1 MAPKRQPGGL
11 RRENDPPLLILVS
24 LADGP
29 KHGHAL
35 ARDIEGFADVTL
47 GPGALYGAI
56 TRLEE
61 RGLAGEP
68 GSVTIAAGYL
78 VAILTHVLGVSHARQ
93 TGAILAMLTALTGL
107 AGLAL
112 LAGLLATLPVLIRLL
127 RAGRRPKVR
136 RGLVWAAGA

>member
-1 MAPKRQPGGL
+1 MAQKRRPGGL

-35 ARDIEGFADVTL
+35 ARDIEAFAEVTL

-61 RGLAGEP
+61 CGLIEP
-68 GSVTIAAGYL
+68 LARDDRRRPYRITAAGSAEL
-78 VAILTHVLGVSHARQ
+78 ARALADMRRIASAGTARLGR
-93 TGAILAMLTALTGL
+93 LGL
-107 AGLAL
+107 DPA
-112 LAGLLATLPVLIRLL
+112 
-127 RAGRRPKVR
+127 
-136 RGLVWAAGA
+136 

>member
-1 MAPKRQPGGL
+1 MAPKRPPGGL

-35 ARDIEGFADVTL
+35 AKDIEGFAGVTL

-61 RGLAGEP
+61 RKLIVPLAGEERRRP
-68 GSVTIAAGYL
+68 YRITAAG
-78 VAILTHVLGVSHARQ
+78 
-93 TGAILAMLTALTGL
+93 
-107 AGLAL
+107 
-112 LAGLLATLPVLIRLL
+112 
-127 RAGRRPKVR
+127 
-136 RGLVWAAGA
+136 

>member
-1 MAPKRQPGGL
+1 MASRRPPGGL

-35 ARDIEGFADVTL
+35 ARDIEDFAEVTL

-61 RGLAGEP
+61 RGLIEP
-68 GSVTIAAGYL
+68 
-78 VAILTHVLGVSHARQ
+78 LTSDDR
-93 TGAILAMLTALTGL
+93 
-107 AGLAL
+107 
-112 LAGLLATLPVLIRLL
+112 
-127 RAGRRPKVR
+127 RRPYQITATGQCVLAEQLQSMR
-136 RGLVWAAGA
+136 HIARVGQSRIRPARPRVASAGQPRIASA

>member
-1 MAPKRQPGGL
+1 MAPKRQPGRL

-35 ARDIEGFADVTL
+35 ARDIEDFADVTL

-61 RGLAGEP
+61 RGLIEP
-68 GSVTIAAGYL
+68 
-78 VAILTHVLGVSHARQ
+78 
-93 TGAILAMLTALTGL
+93 LASED
-107 AGLAL
+107 
-112 LAGLLATLPVLIRLL
+112 R
-127 RAGRRPKVR
+127 RRPYRITATGSAELARALGDMR
-136 RGLVWAAGA
+136 RIASTGTARLGRLGLDPA